1 MPLYGE
7 VMTIQELAALIRKER
22 DSWKLDE
29 TDAHVDVTLQLESGR
44 RHAVRLTQF
53 RHENVAYVRFIAR
66 IGSAAQTDFA
76 RASSA
81 LSLNAHL
88 PFGAVAIHND
98 ELVLT
103 ETQPLGTITPSLA
116 VLIIS
121 SLGHEADR
129 YEAAMFRTDE
139 M

>member
-1 MPLYGE
+1 
-7 VMTIQELAALIRKER
+7 MTIQELAALIKKER
-22 DSWKLDE
+22 DSWKFEE
-29 TDAHVDVTLQLESGR
+29 TDLHVDITLQLDSGR
-44 RHAVRLTQF
+44 RHVVRLTQF
-53 RHENVAYVRFIAR
+53 RHENVAYVRFMAR
-66 IGSAAQTDFA
+66 IGSAAQLQLA

-88 PFGAVAIHND
+88 AFGAVAIHND

-103 ETQPLGTITPSLA
+103 ETQPLGTITTSLA
-116 VLIIS
+116 ILIVS

-139 M
+139 K